1 MLEESS
7 STLPTASRSIP
18 LSCVLNFNSENTE
31 KNSISFPGTDT
42 DIKAL
47 LLHYGNY

>member
-7 STLPTASRSIP
+7 STLPAASRSI
-18 LSCVLNFNSENTE
+18 LLLHVLNFNLENTE
-31 KNSISFPGTDT
+31 KNSISFPGTDI